1 MCSVLSTLPVHG
13 GTKATMAS
21 KTAMHIPQAN
31 HGTTIEEPDL
41 LAWVSAASDE
51 KRELIVEANVPERKA
66 VFQRRP
72 DGRTV
77 PVGIES
83 GASSDRAETLI
94 QLHNLL
100 ENIVDVLPVL
110 LKAAGAV
117 VVKASSREVRQF
129 MDHPLVK
136 RIRSNRKL
144 RKSA

>member
-1 MCSVLSTLPVHG
+1 
-13 GTKATMAS
+13 MAS
-21 KTAMHIPQAN
+21 KTAMPPPQAH
-31 HGTTIEEPDL
+31 HGATIEEPDI
-41 LAWVSAASDE
+41 LAWVSVASEE
-51 KRELIVEANVPERKA
+51 KRELIVEANVPERKV

-83 GASSDRAETLI
+83 SASSDRAETLI

-100 ENIVDVLPVL
+100 ANIVDVPPVL

-129 MDHPLVK
+129 MDHPFVK